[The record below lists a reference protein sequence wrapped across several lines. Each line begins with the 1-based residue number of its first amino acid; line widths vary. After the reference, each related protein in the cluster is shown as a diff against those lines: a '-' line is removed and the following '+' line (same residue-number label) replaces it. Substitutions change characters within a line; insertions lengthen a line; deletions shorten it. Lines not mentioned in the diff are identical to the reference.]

1 MLKKFEFP
9 TEAEARA
16 FAEGVEFVNDSSVE
30 VVSTA
35 QESVSGSWTV
45 TVEDNS

>member
-16 FAEGVEFVNDSSVE
+16 FTKGVEFVNDSSVE
-30 VVSTA
+30 VVSVC
-35 QESVSGSWTV
+35 EEFPGKWTV